1 MPVGDSHYLDP
12 DILRQLPNMELLAR
26 RLVEGLFVGYHK
38 SPFFGY
44 SVEFVDHREY
54 VRGDDVRNID
64 WRVWARKNKYYI
76 KRFEM
81 ESQLKAQII
90 LDTSKSMDYGEGRLT
105 KLQYAS
111 YLAASLV
118 YMVIHQNDMAGLVT
132 FDGEIKTYLPP
143 RGSRSHMR
151 AILKVL
157 ENVQPGPA
165 TNVPQVCHHLAETM
179 KARSMV
185 ILISDLLDDEEEIIN
200 ALRHFQH
207 RKHDVVVFHVLD
219 DSELDLPFEELS
231 NFRDLESGRRVAVD
245 PATFRGEYRNRVSE
259 FCESLK
265 SGCRQTDIDYMLL
278 RSSAPIETALTEYL
292 HFRARRSR

>member
-132 FDGEIKTYLPP
+132 FDSEIKAYLPP

-151 AILKVL
+151 SILKVL
-157 ENVQPGPA
+157 ETVQPGPA

-207 RKHDVVVFHVLD
+207 KKHDVVVFHILD

-231 NFRDLESGRRVAVD
+231 NFRDLESGHRVAVD

-259 FCESLK
+259 FCDSLK
-265 SGCRQTDIDYMLL
+265 SGCQQTDIDYMLL
-278 RSSAPIETALTEYL
+278 RTSAPLETALTEYL

>member
-1 MPVGDSHYLDP
+1 MPAGDSHYLDP
-12 DILRQLPNMELLAR
+12 DILQQLPNIELLAR

-54 VRGDDVRNID
+54 VPGDDVRNVD
-64 WRVWARKNKYYI
+64 WRVWARKDNYYI

-81 ESQLKAQII
+81 ESQLKAQVI

-118 YMVIHQNDMAGLVT
+118 YLVIHQNDMAGLVT
-132 FDGEIKTYLPP
+132 FDSEIKDYIPP
-143 RGSRSHMR
+143 RGARTHMR
-151 AILKVL
+151 SILRVL
-157 ENVQPGPA
+157 ESVQPGPA
-165 TNVPQVCHHLAETM
+165 TDVPQVCHHLAETM

-185 ILISDLLDDEEEIIN
+185 ILISDLLDDEGEIIN

-207 RKHDVVVFHVLD
+207 KKHDVVVFHVLD

-245 PATFRGEYRNRVSE
+245 PATFRGEYRNRISS
-259 FCESLK
+259 FCDSLK
-265 SGCRQTDIDYMLL
+265 SGCQQTDIDYMLL
-278 RSSAPIETALTEYL
+278 RTSATIESALTEYL
-292 HFRARRSR
+292 RFRARRSR